1 MHDSLDHWITRTRT
15 PSESARP
22 DTESAPKN
30 PNTHSNVGSFC
41 SRRAKWHR
49 LHPTTERYLLRKS
62 AFCLASRSSSHPT
75 TLRCGLRVPL
85 RFRASQSD
93 AYQAVA
99 CFRTRWPAQPGLE
112 ANINGAGHGPLP
124 RGFAPMTNMHID
136 TQAKSK
142 QLTAQRET
150 LIIPAM

>member
-1 MHDSLDHWITRTRT
+1 VAAQLM
-15 PSESARP
+15 
-22 DTESAPKN
+22 SAPKN
-30 PNTHSNVGSFC
+30 PNTQIQTLAVFAQDERNGIVCIPPQNATCFERVLSVLPILLSSNHASV
-41 SRRAKWHR
+41 RPA
-49 LHPTTERYLLRKS
+49 S
-62 AFCLASRSSSHPT
+62 AAALS
-75 TLRCGLRVPL
+75 
-85 RFRASQSD
+85 ASQSD

>member
-1 MHDSLDHWITRTRT
+1 MVWITGSLGLGLRS

-30 PNTHSNVGSFC
+30 PNTQFKRWQFLLKTSEMASFA
-41 SRRAKWHR
+41 SHHR
-49 LHPTTERYLLRKS
+49 TLP
-62 AFCLASRSSSHPT
+62 ASKECFLSCRSSSHPT